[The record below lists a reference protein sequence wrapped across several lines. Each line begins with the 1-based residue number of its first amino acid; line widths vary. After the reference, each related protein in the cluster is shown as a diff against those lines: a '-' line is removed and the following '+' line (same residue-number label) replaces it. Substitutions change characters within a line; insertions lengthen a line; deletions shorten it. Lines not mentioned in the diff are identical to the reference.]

1 MIGVITYRKKLILN
15 MTFKEIL
22 DEATRYLK
30 SHHIEEAD
38 CSAWQLMEFVWGIN
52 RSYYF
57 THSDDIIEDR
67 EKTQYMS
74 LVRRRAEREPLQYI
88 TGKAYFMGYE
98 FHVDESVLIP
108 RFDTEILVDEVGKL
122 VRPDDNILDM
132 CSGSGCI
139 AIALEL
145 EHTGLHIT
153 GVDISIK
160 AIDVA
165 RRNARDLKAN
175 VSFVESDLFENVS
188 GKYNIIVSNPP
199 YIRTAVIDELM
210 MEVQGHEPRLALD
223 GTADGLH
230 FYRRIIS
237 QAKNFLVP
245 DGYLAF
251 EIGYEQASEVSILMS
266 EAGYHDIR
274 VIKDLAGLDRVVIGH
289 SNCGIAPQS

>member
-1 MIGVITYRKKLILN
+1 MIGVITMRKKLNLN
-15 MTFKEIL
+15 MTFKDIL
-22 DEATRYLK
+22 DEATRYLQ
-30 SHHIEEAD
+30 SHHIDEAD

-57 THSDDIIEDR
+57 AHSDDIIMGR
-67 EKTQYMS
+67 EKTRYMS
-74 LVRRRAEREPLQYI
+74 LVRRRAEHEPLQYL

-98 FHVDESVLIP
+98 FYVDENVLIP

-122 VRPDDNILDM
+122 VRPDDSILDM

-165 RRNARDLKAN
+165 RRNAADLKAN
-175 VSFVESDLFENVS
+175 ISFIESDLFASVS

-210 MEVQGHEPRLALD
+210 MEVREHEPRLALD

-237 QAKNFLVP
+237 QAKDFLVS

-251 EIGYEQASEVSILMS
+251 EIGYDQAGEVSILMS

-274 VIKDLAGLDRVVIGH
+274 VIKDLAGLDRVVIGR
-289 SNCGIAPQS
+289 SCGIDPQS